1 MLGVAVVELQQLVV
15 RVVRVE
21 EDPQDLLQVQEL
33 LEPILPEVVVVEL
46 VVVLAL
52 AVPVVPA
59 S

>member
-21 EDPQDLLQVQEL
+21 EDPQDLLQYKEL
-33 LEPILPEVVVVEL
+33 LEPILPEVVVV
-46 VVVLAL
+46 VVGALAL
-52 AVPVVPA
+52 AVQVVPV